1 MILSHL
7 SDSARYE
14 SLHPLFKQ
22 VFDYIKTH
30 DLLNAPAERVVL
42 DGDKPSAE
50 FLKKKIDSVTS
61 QNETK
66 YGKHDIMYSYEIE
79 GDTHEK
85 DSYSR

>member
-1 MILSHL
+1 MIP
-7 SDSARYE
+7 A
-14 SLHPLFKQ
+14 
-22 VFDYIKTH
+22 
-30 DLLNAPAERVVL
+30 APASQTSPFSTLSMIVL

-50 FLKKKIDSVTS
+50 FLKKKIETVTS

-66 YGKHDIMYSYEIE
+66 YGKCDIMYSYEIE